1 MGTRGIKGTV
11 GMQPKTSLRWLHKIS
26 HVPLDA
32 GAEEEARRQDV
43 MIAILMF
50 TGSIALTG
58 LSVWDL
64 LAGTGAPWSNLVTLV
79 VGVLA
84 SIIYVLLLKSRK
96 SNLMLTLLVMVFLH
110 FFWLVTGDVEWAGM
124 LWCLVM
130 LPLFFQLL
138 GCKTGAK
145 LVGGI
150 ALVSAVVL
158 LWPES
163 PLLATN
169 YSLDMSYRFLLAYLV
184 LSWISFMVEYVRIQT
199 RQRLEEMQTFLD
211 VQARTD
217 ELTGLANRRGFK
229 EYLGE
234 SEQRREKGKGSFAV
248 IIGDLDNFKQIN
260 DDHGHEV
267 GDFVLQEIGHILQ
280 VLVRSEDLVVRWG
293 GEEFLVLMA
302 DTDLQ
307 GAKILAEKIR
317 QKIASTS
324 VAVDGGLVTVTMSL
338 GVDAQKPQGDL
349 YSTLGSADKAM
360 YEAKRRGRNCVVTA
374 EGDEKFS
381 DSSSGD
387 SSLTAPK
394 YSSPTVGL

>member
-43 MIAILMF
+43 MIAILML

-64 LAGTGAPWSNLVTLV
+64 LAGTGALWSNLVTLV

-130 LPLFFQLL
+130 PPLFFQLL

-217 ELTGLANRRGFK
+217 ELTGLADRRGFK

-267 GDFVLQEIGHILQ
+267 GDFVLQEIGHILKE
-280 VLVRSEDLVVRWG
+280 LVRSEDLVVRWG